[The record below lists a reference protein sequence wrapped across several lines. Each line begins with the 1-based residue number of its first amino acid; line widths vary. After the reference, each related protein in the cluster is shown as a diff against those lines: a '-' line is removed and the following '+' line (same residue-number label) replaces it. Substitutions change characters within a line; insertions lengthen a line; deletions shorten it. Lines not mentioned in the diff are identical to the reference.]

1 MKVLYALTLLLLSLQ
16 PLTAAEP
23 ALVRSKLVTEE
34 IVWVGQKVVLVVEL
48 LAEGRFAGTPKFE
61 LPNLPGVVV
70 FKPAERPQ
78 LSTETIG
85 ETSYTVQRHEFA
97 IFAQRA
103 GPVVIPAFKVRFSAA
118 AGFVGVEP
126 KDYGLKTSEHRFD
139 AKMPPGAEELATI
152 ISTRDLV
159 VEEQWEPE
167 PGEGAKVGDAFT
179 RSVTFR
185 APDVPGMAFPPLPS
199 MEIEGL
205 GIYSKSPVVRDRTER
220 GEFTGERIEKVTYV
234 CERHGPATLPALVIH
249 WWDLDAE
256 ELKRVELSAKEFM
269 VKQSAVAK
277 GEWAGETS
285 YAPYVFGALLV
296 LLLLGGGA
304 MLKYRVILL
313 ERHAAWRAQREER
326 EAAYFSRVIKACQ
339 SQDPKAALKA
349 LMRWID
355 RTDEGRMTP
364 TLADFIERCS
374 DPGLEHEVNALQ
386 DAALQDQEK
395 WQGTLLAAALRRARK
410 TAKRIESRVKKSP
423 LPALNP
429 LESLRAGK

>member
-1 MKVLYALTLLLLSLQ
+1 MKVLHTLTLLLLSLQ

-61 LPNLPGVVV
+61 LPNLPGVVI

-205 GIYSKSPVVRDRTER
+205 GIYAKAPMVRDRTER
-220 GEFTGERIEKVTYV
+220 GEFTGERVEKVTYV
-234 CERHGPATLPALVIH
+234 FERHGPATLPAIVIH

-256 ELKRVELSAKEFM
+256 ELKRVELPGNEFM
-269 VKQSAVAK
+269 VKQSVVAK
-277 GEWAGETS
+277 DEWGGETS
-285 YAPYVFGALLV
+285 YAFYVFGALLV

-304 MLKYRVILL
+304 IFKYRATVL
-313 ERHAAWRAQREER
+313 ERLAAWRARRDER
-326 EAAYFSRVIKACQ
+326 EAAYFKRVMQACQ
-339 SQDPKAALKA
+339 SRDPKAALNA

-355 RTDEGRMTP
+355 RIDEASTIP
-364 TLADFIERCS
+364 TLSEFIKRCS
-374 DPGLEHEVNALQ
+374 DLALEHEVNALQ
-386 DAALQDQEK
+386 DAALQEQGE
-395 WQGTLLAAALRRARK
+395 WQGAPLAAVLGRFRK
-410 TAKRIESRVKKSP
+410 KSKRVAARVKTNP

-429 LESLRAGK
+429 LESPRAVK